1 LSKLNF
7 GLFLSLIVITV
18 IWMISS
24 PAFSVRTK
32 DNQYAFAFKWGSLG
46 NGNGQFL
53 RPHDIEFDSKGN
65 VYVSDRDKN
74 DIQKFTPNGTFI
86 LKWGRYG
93 TGDGELNV
101 PYSISIDKRDNVY
114 VVDMLNNRIQKFDNN
129 GIFIKK
135 WDKFDAKGHNN
146 TLFHPEDMAINP
158 RSGDIYVAD
167 TGNNRTIKLDH
178 NFHFIKDWGSLGS
191 GEGEFNH
198 PHGIAVDSSGHVYV
212 NEALNARIQKFDS
225 NGKFIKQW
233 GSEGTGPGQFN
244 LELEHLFVDAKD
256 NVWQVDGKNNP
267 RIQKFDSN
275 GNYLTQVGSGP
286 CRIPDDIK
294 QDPVRMALYN
304 KCDGQLD
311 QPEHANINSKGDL
324 YVVDRGNQR
333 VVVYSPKAIK

>member
-1 LSKLNF
+1 
-7 GLFLSLIVITV
+7 
-18 IWMISS
+18 MISS
-24 PAFSVRTK
+24 PAFSVRTN

-46 NGNGQFL
+46 NGKGQFL

-225 NGKFIKQW
+225 NG
-233 GSEGTGPGQFN
+233 
-244 LELEHLFVDAKD
+244 
-256 NVWQVDGKNNP
+256 
-267 RIQKFDSN
+267 
-275 GNYLTQVGSGP
+275 NYLTQVGSGP

-304 KCDGQLD
+304 RCDGKLD